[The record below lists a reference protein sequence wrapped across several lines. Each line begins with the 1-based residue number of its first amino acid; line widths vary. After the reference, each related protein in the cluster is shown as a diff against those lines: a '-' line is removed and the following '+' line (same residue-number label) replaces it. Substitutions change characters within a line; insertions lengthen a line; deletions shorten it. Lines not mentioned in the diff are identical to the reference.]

1 MNYMNYLHYLNREP
15 GFRFTAEKSGNP
27 VFAVFRFSGLQLSDA
42 RWTFDRCRVMHKRA
56 GESVQA
62 KSSKKSLDKLFK
74 HRYNNKA
81 VQREGLKPPGS
92 TCSYAA
98 IAQPVERI
106 LGKDEVPGSNPGSSS
121 MKNPTLSL

>member
-1 MNYMNYLHYLNREP
+1 MNYLNFLHYLNREP
-15 GFRFTAEKSGNP
+15 GFRFTAEKKAGILFSQ
-27 VFAVFRFSGLQLSDA
+27 FSVFRDCSFL
-42 RWTFDRCRVMHKRA
+42 TRA
-56 GESVQA
+56 GLLTGAGSCISVQA

-81 VQREGLKPPGS
+81 VRREGLKLPGS

-121 MKNPTLSL
+121 MKNPT